1 MISLDLS
8 KLNLRI
14 EVISEFDLCGDHWMG
29 KNVILILNFFI
40 FQACSLR
47 LSNHSSLD
55 CDGNPSSLNFVS
67 SS

>member
-29 KNVILILNFFI
+29 KNVILLLNFLF
-40 FQACSLR
+40 FK
-47 LSNHSSLD
+47 HV
-55 CDGNPSSLNFVS
+55 P
-67 SS
+67 